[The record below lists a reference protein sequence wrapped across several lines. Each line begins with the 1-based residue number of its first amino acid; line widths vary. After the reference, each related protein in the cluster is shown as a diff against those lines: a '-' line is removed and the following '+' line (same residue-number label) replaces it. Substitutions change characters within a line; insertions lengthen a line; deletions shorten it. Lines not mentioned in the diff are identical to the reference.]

1 MLVNWSAPRHV
12 YIVCG
17 KTDLRKGIDGLAI
30 VMTASKAYTGTVKDS
45 SYFIN
50 ALKMAD
56 YDDRDIEKT
65 QWH

>member
-1 MLVNWSAPRHV
+1 MIRYFYFV
-12 YIVCG
+12 
-17 KTDLRKGIDGLAI
+17 AI

-50 ALKMAD
+50 ALKMVD
-56 YDDRDIEKT
+56 YDGRDIEKT